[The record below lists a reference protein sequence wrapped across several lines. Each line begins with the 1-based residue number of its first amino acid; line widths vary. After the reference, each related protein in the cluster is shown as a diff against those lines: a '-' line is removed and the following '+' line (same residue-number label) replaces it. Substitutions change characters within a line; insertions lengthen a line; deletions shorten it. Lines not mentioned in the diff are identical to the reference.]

1 LIESTI
7 SKFKS
12 FDKEI
17 ETETLTNLYF
27 FNCNLNGTIKKCQ
40 QTYGYLRGANTIYEI
55 NFNGTK
61 SAITSENC
69 TSGTIGSIA
78 SETVN
83 NATSNKFCLNTES
96 KNVDFTDEGIYV
108 IDTVANNVF
117 TDSTNNSIVTN
128 STSNVIFYDNFYRGN
143 EILLTASNIVI
154 EVGDITTENDTK
166 LKVYSCEI
174 SGICSLEGGFVT
186 NGSGNYYSIS
196 KDSQSKKIDQ
206 LKNSCNGNIGEL
218 ITEGKLCINDND
230 NEAVAFLTNINEK
243 KNYIVKGKEGEISN
257 LKFIT
262 SIPNMFLISSIE
274 GNYLF

>member
-17 ETETLTNLYF
+17 KTETLTNLFF
-27 FNCNLNGTIKKCQ
+27 FNCNLSGTIKKCQ
-40 QTYGYLRGANTIYEI
+40 QTYGYLKGADTIYEI
-55 NFNGTK
+55 NFNGSK

-69 TSGTIGSIA
+69 TSETVGSIA

-96 KNVDFTDEGIYV
+96 KNVDFTNEGIYV

-117 TDSTNNSIVTN
+117 TDSTNNSIIAN

-154 EVGDITTENDTK
+154 EVGGITTENDTK

-174 SGICSLEGGFVT
+174 SGICNLEGGFVT

-196 KDSQSKKIDQ
+196 KDSQSNKIDQ
-206 LKNSCNGNIGEL
+206 LGNSCNDNIGKL

-230 NEAVAFLTNINEK
+230 NEAVSFLTDSNDK
-243 KNYIVKGKEGEISN
+243 KNYIINEN
-257 LKFIT
+257 NTYQFIT
-262 SIPNMFLISSIE
+262 SIQNIFLITVIK
-274 GNYLF
+274 GN